1 MQKQERGVLIF
12 SSDGFSFEIIAFICV
27 CVCVCVYKHADLCFK
42 EAITIWGF
50 SGVSLVKNPPA
61 ITGDVGSIPEWGRSP
76 GEGYGN
82 PLQYSCLENPTD
94 REVWQ
99 AIVQRVANRHKKS
112 NWACL
117 HVFLAPEMMLFIT
130 SAMLKNC
137 RASKA
142 SEQ

>member
-42 EAITIWGF
+42 E
-50 SGVSLVKNPPA
+50 A

-112 NWACL
+112 N
-117 HVFLAPEMMLFIT
+117 
-130 SAMLKNC
+130 
-137 RASKA
+137 
-142 SEQ
+142 